1 MGDTC
6 YAQRVADLERDVR
19 QLTDELEE
27 RKRHPLEER
36 VRELEDL
43 AEAYQKRYDELRALI
58 NTAVETHYVKGEK

>member
-1 MGDTC
+1 MGDKLSI
-6 YAQRVADLERDVR
+6 QRIADLEREVR

-43 AEAYQKRYDELRALI
+43 VEAYQKRYDEIRKLI
-58 NTAVETHYVKGEK
+58 NSAVETNYRRKK